1 MTLKPFERIAA
12 DSNVVLSAAVAR
24 AAARVFQR
32 AKGLEIVTTDANFE
46 EIQTHLP
53 TLAQQYALDEA
64 DVVENLGVLPL
75 KIYPAAF
82 YESHIAEALR
92 FLGRRAPKDVPLAA
106 LALKLEI
113 PIWSNDRDFEE
124 LPLISYPTAKLL
136 KILGL

>member
-32 AKGLEIVTTDANFE
+32 AKGLEIVTTDANIE

-53 TLAQQYALDEA
+53 ALAQQYALDES

-75 KIYPAAF
+75 TIYPAAF
-82 YESHIAEALR
+82 YESHIAEAAR
-92 FLGRRAPKDVPLAA
+92 YLGRRAPKDVPLAA
-106 LALKLEI
+106 LALKLGI

-124 LPLISYPTAKLL
+124 LPLIAYPTARLL

>member
-32 AKGLEIVTTDANFE
+32 AKGLEIVITDANFE

-53 TLAQQYALDEA
+53 TLARQYALDEA

-75 KIYPAAF
+75 KIYPAVF
-82 YESHIAEALR
+82 YESHLAEAR
-92 FLGRRAPKDVPLAA
+92 RYLGTRDPSDVPLAA

-124 LPLISYPTAKLL
+124 LPLIVYPTARLL

>member
-1 MTLKPFERIAA
+1 VTLKPFERIAA

-24 AAARVFQR
+24 AAARVFLR

-53 TLAQQYALDEA
+53 ALAQQYALDEA

-82 YESHIAEALR
+82 YESHIVEASR
-92 FLGRRAPKDVPLAA
+92 YLGRRAPKDVPLAA

-124 LPLISYPTAKLL
+124 LPLIAYPTARLL

>member
-1 MTLKPFERIAA
+1 MTLKAFERIAA
-12 DSNVVLSAAVAR
+12 DSNVILSAAVAR

-32 AKGLEIVTTDANFE
+32 ARGLEIVTTNANFE

-64 DVVENLGVLPL
+64 DVVENLRVLPL
-75 KIYPAAF
+75 KIFPAAF
-82 YESHIAEALR
+82 YESHLAEAAR
-92 FLGRRAPKDVPLAA
+92 YLGTRDPSDVPLAA

-113 PIWSNDRDFEE
+113 PVWSNDHDFEE
-124 LPLISYPTAKLL
+124 VPLIVYPTARLL

>member
-1 MTLKPFERIAA
+1 M
-12 DSNVVLSAAVAR
+12 
-24 AAARVFQR
+24 
-32 AKGLEIVTTDANFE
+32 TTDANFE

-64 DVVENLGVLPL
+64 DVVENLRVLPL
-75 KIYPAAF
+75 RIYPPVF
-82 YESHIAEALR
+82 YESHLAEAR
-92 FLGRRAPKDVPLAA
+92 RYLGRRDPSDVPLAA

-124 LPLISYPTAKLL
+124 VPLIAYPTARLL